1 MLKPGQLAGVFSSLV
16 SHVVNAKFRYPKYVA
31 QLASPAAAPRKTD
44 TWASAVS
51 ATVASSKG
59 TATSQAA
66 AGILPSLG
74 ASGAIYSCV
83 AITALAFPESQV
95 ALFIPPTYP
104 IPIQWGVGGL
114 LALDI
119 VGILRGWRS
128 VNTQFITSS
137 IDSHSGCLII
147 GRTWEE
153 LLLASH
159 TTTMAPPF
167 GK

>member
-1 MLKPGQLAGVFSSLV
+1 MLKPSQPAGVFSSLV

-31 QLASPAAAPRKTD
+31 QLASPAALPRKTD

-51 ATVASSKG
+51 ATVASSKEK
-59 TATSQAA
+59 ATSQAA
-66 AGILPSLG
+66 ASILPSLG

-83 AITALAFPESQV
+83 AITALGFPESQV

-128 VNTQFITSS
+128 VNT
-137 IDSHSGCLII
+137 
-147 GRTWEE
+147 
-153 LLLASH
+153 
-159 TTTMAPPF
+159 
-167 GK
+167 